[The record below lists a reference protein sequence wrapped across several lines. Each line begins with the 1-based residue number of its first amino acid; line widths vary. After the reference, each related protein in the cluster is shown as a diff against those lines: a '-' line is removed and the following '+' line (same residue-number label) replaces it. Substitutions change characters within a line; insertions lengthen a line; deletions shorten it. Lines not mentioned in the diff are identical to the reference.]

1 MKLSIVTCTW
11 NSRQF
16 LPAAMDSVRRQTHA
30 DIECIFVDGGSDDGT
45 LELIE
50 TMERPFKVLHGV
62 RGGISRAMNE
72 GLHAA
77 TGDVVAHLHS
87 DDFYLHDTVV
97 ADVVAALE
105 GRAAGWAFGRI
116 VNVIDGRQVPESFTA
131 PPYSRAALLRRNFI
145 PHPATFVRRDW
156 MAAAGGFDVGL
167 RYAMDYDLWLR
178 LSARGDPV
186 CLPEA
191 LAAFRQHPGSLSS
204 SNRLAAFLE
213 DHEVRMRHVGPGLL
227 DRLEH
232 RARFMV
238 RRARMRSA

>member
-1 MKLSIVTCTW
+1 
-11 NSRQF
+11 
-16 LPAAMDSVRRQTHA
+16 
-30 DIECIFVDGGSDDGT
+30 
-45 LELIE
+45 
-50 TMERPFKVLHGV
+50 
-62 RGGISRAMNE
+62 
-72 GLHAA
+72 
-77 TGDVVAHLHS
+77 
-87 DDFYLHDTVV
+87 
-97 ADVVAALE
+97 
-105 GRAAGWAFGRI
+105 
-116 VNVIDGRQVPESFTA
+116 
-131 PPYSRAALLRRNFI
+131 
-145 PHPATFVRRDW
+145 
-156 MAAAGGFDVGL
+156 
-167 RYAMDYDLWLR
+167 MDYDLWLR

>member
-1 MKLSIVTCTW
+1 MKVSIVTCTW

-105 GRAAGWAFGRI
+105 GCAAGWAFGRI
-116 VNVIDGRQVPESFTA
+116 VNVIEGRQVPESFTA
-131 PPYSRAALLRRNFI
+131 PPYSREALLRRNFI

-156 MAAAGGFDVGL
+156 MEAAGGFDVGL